1 LQALPLSAV
10 RARAR
15 ERWFME
21 AGKRKPGFYGWWLLF
36 FLWIVY
42 TIPIGF
48 VFYGPPVLYPFMIE
62 ETGWSRGDIMV
73 GYAAIMLLTGVASPL
88 AAWMIGRLGVRVT
101 LFIGGIG
108 VAAINLA
115 MALIGDSYPAYL
127 ALCVLLG
134 LVAAPATFIPIQTVI
149 IFWFSARR
157 ALALGLVL
165 GGGAVGGFFAPQIVN
180 AAVLGAGGDWRIGW
194 TITGVAALVG
204 AVVAVLA
211 VRNRPSDLGQYPDGL
226 PPDQAE
232 ATVGVTRTIRTYRT
246 TVEWTLADALRTPAL
261 WLLLLATIGTFCL
274 WQVLVTQGPLHL
286 QDRGFEPA
294 DAAFFYS
301 LAIGLSIAG
310 RFSVAALGD
319 IIEPRFIF
327 AFALLCILIGGALF
341 WFISPDVMWA
351 AYLYP
356 LLAGFGMGAAYICEA
371 TMVGNYWGPEIFAKI
386 RGVTGPIAVI
396 FEAGVPPLAGFL
408 YDLQGTYLTIMI
420 ITGAAAILALFA
432 ILLCKPP
439 KPVEQRA

>member
-1 LQALPLSAV
+1 
-10 RARAR
+10 
-15 ERWFME
+15 ME
-21 AGKRKPGFYGWWLLF
+21 AETRKPGFYGWWLLF

-73 GYAAIMLLTGVASPL
+73 GYAAIMLLTGIASPL

-108 VAAINLA
+108 VAAVNFA
-115 MALIGDSYPAYL
+115 MSFFGASYSAYL
-127 ALCVLLG
+127 TLCVLLG
-134 LVAAPATFIPIQTVI
+134 LVVAPATFIPIQTVI
-149 IFWFSARR
+149 IYWFSARR

-180 AAVLGAGGDWRIGW
+180 AAVVGAGGDWRIGW
-194 TITGVAALVG
+194 TITGIAALVG
-204 AVVAVLA
+204 ATVAILA
-211 VRNRPSDLGQYPDGL
+211 VRDRPADLGQYPDGVPL
-226 PPDQAE
+226 EEAE
-232 ATVGVTRTIRTYRT
+232 ANVGTTRATRTYRT
-246 TVEWTLADALRTPAL
+246 AVAWTLADALRTPAL
-261 WLLLLATIGTFCL
+261 WLLLIATVGTFCL

-286 QDRGFEPA
+286 QDRGFDPRT
-294 DAAFFYS
+294 AAFFYS
-301 LAIGLSIAG
+301 LAVGLSIAG

-319 IIEPRFIF
+319 IIEPRYLF
-327 AFALLCILIGGALF
+327 AFAMLCMLVGGVLF

-371 TMVGNYWGPEIFAKI
+371 TMVGNYWGPEVFPKI
-386 RGVTGPIAVI
+386 RAVIGPIAVI

-420 ITGAAAILALFA
+420 ITGVAAVLGFAA
-432 ILLCKPP
+432 ILLCTPP
-439 KPVEQRA
+439 KPTARSA

>member
-1 LQALPLSAV
+1 
-10 RARAR
+10 
-15 ERWFME
+15 MK
-21 AGKRKPGFYGWWLLF
+21 AGKETPGFYGWWLLF

-73 GYAAIMLLTGVASPL
+73 GYAAMMLLTGVASPL

-108 VAAINLA
+108 LAVVNFA
-115 MALIGDSYPAYL
+115 MAFAGGSYPAYL
-127 ALCVLLG
+127 TLCVLLG

-149 IFWFSARR
+149 VFWFDARR

-165 GGGAVGGFFAPQIVN
+165 GGGAIGGFFAPQIVN

-194 TITGVAALVG
+194 TITAAASLAG
-204 AVVAVLA
+204 AVVAILA
-211 VRNRPSDLGQYPDGL
+211 VRNRPADLGQRPDGV
-226 PPDQAE
+226 PPEE
-232 ATVGVTRTIRTYRT
+232 AKAAVGAKRAIRTYRT
-246 TVEWTLADALRTPAL
+246 TTVWTLADALRTPAL
-261 WLLLLATIGTFCL
+261 WLLLLSAVGTFCL

-286 QDRGFEPA
+286 RDRGFDPEM
-294 DAAFFYS
+294 AAFFYS

-327 AFALLCILIGGALF
+327 AFAVLCMLIGGVLF
-341 WFISPDVMWA
+341 WFVTPDVMWA

-356 LLAGFGMGAAYICEA
+356 LLGGFGMGAAYICEA
-371 TMVGNYWGPEIFAKI
+371 TMVGNYWGPEAFAKI
-386 RGVTGPIAVI
+386 RGVIGPIAVI
-396 FEAGVPPLAGFL
+396 LEAGVVPLAGFL
-408 YDLQGTYLTIMI
+408 YDVQGTYLTIMI
-420 ITGAAAILALFA
+420 ITWVGAILAIGAVLLCTPPRPVEQPVGAAAA
-432 ILLCKPP
+432 
-439 KPVEQRA
+439 

>member
-1 LQALPLSAV
+1 
-10 RARAR
+10 
-15 ERWFME
+15 ME
-21 AGKRKPGFYGWWLLF
+21 APTRSTGFYGWWLLF

-88 AAWMIGRLGVRVT
+88 AAWMIGRLGVRAT
-101 LFIGGIG
+101 LFIGGVGLFI
-108 VAAINLA
+108 INLA
-115 MALIGDSYPAYL
+115 MAFVGDSYPAYIVL
-127 ALCVLLG
+127 SGLLG
-134 LVAAPATFIPIQTVI
+134 VVAAPATFIPIQTVI
-149 IFWFSARR
+149 VFWFDARR

-180 AAVLGAGGDWRIGW
+180 AAVVGAGGDWRIGW
-194 TITGVAALVG
+194 TITGVAAMVG
-204 AVVAVLA
+204 AVVAILA
-211 VRNRPSDLGQYPDGL
+211 VRNKPSDLGQHPDGV
-226 PPDQAE
+226 PPEQAK
-232 ATVGVTRTIRTYRT
+232 AAIGARKARRTHRTK
-246 TVEWTLADALRTPAL
+246 VVWTLGEALRTRSL

-274 WQVLVTQGPLHL
+274 WQVIVTQGPLHL
-286 QDRGFEPA
+286 QDRGFEPR

-301 LAIGLSIAG
+301 LAVGLSIAG

-327 AFALLCILIGGALF
+327 AFALLCILIGGTLF
-341 WFISPDVMWA
+341 WFISPDRMWA

-371 TMVGNYWGPEIFAKI
+371 TMVGNYWGPEVFAKI
-386 RGVTGPIAVI
+386 RGVIGPIAVI

-408 YDLQGTYLTIMI
+408 YDLQGTYLSIML
-420 ITGAAAILALFA
+420 ITGAAAVLALFA
-432 ILLCKPP
+432 IFLCTPP
-439 KPVEQRA
+439 RPAGSAG

>member
-1 LQALPLSAV
+1 
-10 RARAR
+10 
-15 ERWFME
+15 ME
-21 AGKRKPGFYGWWLLF
+21 AEERTPRFYGWWLLF

-101 LFIGGIG
+101 IFVGGVG
-108 VAAINLA
+108 VSAVNFA
-115 MALIGDSYPAYL
+115 MALFGDSYWAYL
-127 ALCVLLG
+127 TLCALLG
-134 LVAAPATFIPIQTVI
+134 LVVAPATFIPIQTVI
-149 IFWFSARR
+149 IFWFDARR

-165 GGGAVGGFFAPQIVN
+165 GGGAIGGFFAPQIVN

-194 TITGVAALVG
+194 TITGVAALVA
-204 AVVAVLA
+204 AVVAILA

-226 PPDQAE
+226 PPDQAT
-232 ATVGVTRTIRTYRT
+232 ATVGATRAAQTYRT
-246 TVEWTLADALRTPAL
+246 TVKWKLADALRTPAL
-261 WLLLLATIGTFCL
+261 WLLLLATVGTFSL
-274 WQVLVTQGPLHL
+274 WQVMVTQGPLHL
-286 QDRGFEPA
+286 QDRGFEPET
-294 DAAFFYS
+294 AAFFYS

-327 AFALLCILIGGALF
+327 AFAMLCILIGGALF

-356 LLAGFGMGAAYICEA
+356 LLGGFGMGAAYICEA

-386 RGVTGPIAVI
+386 RGVIGPIAVI
-396 FEAGVPPLAGFL
+396 FEAAVPPLAGFL

-420 ITGAAAILALFA
+420 ITGVGAILGIFA

-439 KPVEQRA
+439 RPVEQRA

>member
-1 LQALPLSAV
+1 
-10 RARAR
+10 
-15 ERWFME
+15 ME
-21 AGKRKPGFYGWWLLF
+21 AGNRTPRFYGWWLLF
-36 FLWIVY
+36 FLWVVY

-108 VAAINLA
+108 LAAINFA
-115 MALIGDSYPAYL
+115 MALIGDSYAAYL
-127 ALCVLLG
+127 TLCVLLG
-134 LVAAPATFIPIQTVI
+134 LAAAPATFIPIQTVI
-149 IFWFSARR
+149 IFWFDARR

-165 GGGAVGGFFAPQIVN
+165 GGGAVGGFFAPLIVN

-194 TITGVAALVG
+194 TITGVAAMVG
-204 AVVAVLA
+204 AVVAILA

-226 PPDQAE
+226 HPDRAK
-232 ATVGVTRTIRTYRT
+232 ATVGATGARRTYRT
-246 TVEWTLADALRTPAL
+246 AVVWTLADVLRTPVL
-261 WLLLLATIGTFCL
+261 WLLLLATIGTFSL
-274 WQVLVTQGPLHL
+274 WQVIVTQGPLHL
-286 QDRGFEPA
+286 QDRGFEPG

-327 AFALLCILIGGALF
+327 AFALLCILIGGVLF
-341 WFISPDVMWA
+341 WFSSPDLMWA

-371 TMVGNYWGPEIFAKI
+371 TMVGNYWGPEVFAKI
-386 RGVTGPIAVI
+386 RGVVGPIAVI

-420 ITGAAAILALFA
+420 ITCVGAMIGFFA
-432 ILLCKPP
+432 VLLCTPP
-439 KPVEQRA
+439 RPAQPRA

>member
-1 LQALPLSAV
+1 
-10 RARAR
+10 
-15 ERWFME
+15 ME
-21 AGKRKPGFYGWWLLF
+21 AGKRKPRFYGWWLLF

-73 GYAAIMLLTGVASPL
+73 GYAAIMLLTGIASPL

-108 VAAINLA
+108 VGAINFA
-115 MALIGDSYPAYL
+115 MALIGDSYPAYI
-127 ALCVLLG
+127 ALCALLG

-149 IFWFSARR
+149 IFWFDARR

-165 GGGAVGGFFAPQIVN
+165 GGGAIGGFIAPQIVN

-204 AVVAVLA
+204 AVVAILA

-226 PPDQAE
+226 HPDQAKAAAG
-232 ATVGVTRTIRTYRT
+232 ATSARRTYRT
-246 TVEWTLADALRTPAL
+246 AVEWTLADALRTPSL
-261 WLLLLATIGTFCL
+261 WLLLVATIGTFCL

-341 WFISPDVMWA
+341 WFISPGVMWA
-351 AYLYP
+351 AYMYP

-371 TMVGNYWGPEIFAKI
+371 TMVGNYWGPEVFAKI
-386 RGVTGPIAVI
+386 RGVIGPIAVI

-420 ITGAAAILALFA
+420 ITGVAAIIGLGA
-432 ILLCKPP
+432 IFFCTPP
-439 KPVEQRA
+439 RPAQ

>member
-1 LQALPLSAV
+1 
-10 RARAR
+10 
-15 ERWFME
+15 MK
-21 AGKRKPGFYGWWLLF
+21 AGKKTSGFYGWWLLF

-73 GYAAIMLLTGVASPL
+73 GYAAMMLLTGVASPL

-108 VAAINLA
+108 LAAVNFA
-115 MALIGDSYPAYL
+115 MAFIGGSYPAYL
-127 ALCVLLG
+127 TLCALLG
-134 LVAAPATFIPIQTVI
+134 LAAAPATFIPIQTVI
-149 IFWFSARR
+149 VFWFSARR

-165 GGGAVGGFFAPQIVN
+165 GGGAIGGFFAPQIVN
-180 AAVLGAGGDWRIGW
+180 AAVLRAGGDWRIGW
-194 TITGVAALVG
+194 TITAIACLVG
-204 AVVAVLA
+204 AVVAILA
-211 VRNRPSDLGQYPDGL
+211 VRNRPADLGQHSDGV
-226 PPDQAE
+226 PPEEAG
-232 ATVGVTRTIRTYRT
+232 ATVGVKRAIRTYRT
-246 TVEWTLADALRTPAL
+246 TVAWTLADALRTSAL
-261 WLLLLATIGTFCL
+261 WLLLLGAVGTFCL

-286 QDRGFEPA
+286 QDRGFDPET
-294 DAAFFYS
+294 AAFFYS

-327 AFALLCILIGGALF
+327 AFAVLCMLIGGVLF
-341 WFISPDVMWA
+341 WFVTPDVMWA

-356 LLAGFGMGAAYICEA
+356 LLGGFGMGAAYICEA
-371 TMVGNYWGPEIFAKI
+371 TMVGNYWGPEAFAKI
-386 RGVTGPIAVI
+386 RGVIGPIAVI
-396 FEAGVPPLAGFL
+396 LEAGVVPLAGFL

-420 ITGAAAILALFA
+420 ITWVGAILAIGA
-432 ILLCKPP
+432 VLLCTPP
-439 KPVEQRA
+439 RPVEQHGVGAEAS

>member
-1 LQALPLSAV
+1 
-10 RARAR
+10 
-15 ERWFME
+15 MK
-21 AGKRKPGFYGWWLLF
+21 AGIEKPGFYGWWLLL

-73 GYAAIMLLTGVASPL
+73 GYAAMMLLTGVASPL

-101 LFIGGIG
+101 LFVGGIG
-108 VAAINLA
+108 LAAVNFA
-115 MALIGDSYPAYL
+115 MAAFGGSYPAYL

-134 LVAAPATFIPIQTVI
+134 LAAAPATFIPIQTVI
-149 IFWFSARR
+149 VFWFDARR

-165 GGGAVGGFFAPQIVN
+165 GGGAIGGFFAPQIVN
-180 AAVLGAGGDWRIGW
+180 AIVLSAGGDWRIGW
-194 TITGVAALVG
+194 TITAIACLVG
-204 AVVAVLA
+204 AGVAVLA

-226 PPDQAE
+226 APEE
-232 ATVGVTRTIRTYRT
+232 ARAAVGVKRASRTYRT
-246 TVEWTLADALRTPAL
+246 TAVWTLPDALRTPAL
-261 WLLLLATIGTFCL
+261 WLLLLGAVGTFCL

-286 QDRGFEPA
+286 QDRGFDPEM
-294 DAAFFYS
+294 AAFFYS

-319 IIEPRFIF
+319 IIEPRYIF
-327 AFALLCILIGGALF
+327 AFAVFCMLLGGVLF
-341 WFISPDVMWA
+341 WFVTPDTMWA

-371 TMVGNYWGPEIFAKI
+371 TMVGNYWGPEAFAKI
-386 RGVTGPIAVI
+386 RGVIGPIAVI
-396 FEAGVPPLAGFL
+396 LEAGVVPLAGFL
-408 YDLQGTYLTIMI
+408 YDLQGDYLTVMI
-420 ITGAAAILALFA
+420 ITWIGAILAIAAVLF
-432 ILLCKPP
+432 CTPP
-439 KPVEQRA
+439 KPVGQRAGSAEAD

>member
-1 LQALPLSAV
+1 
-10 RARAR
+10 
-15 ERWFME
+15 ME
-21 AGKRKPGFYGWWLLF
+21 AEKRTPGFYGWWLLF

-73 GYAAIMLLTGVASPL
+73 GYAAIMLLTGIASPL

-108 VAAINLA
+108 VGAINFA
-115 MALIGDSYPAYL
+115 MALIGDSYPAYI
-127 ALCVLLG
+127 ALCALLG

-149 IFWFSARR
+149 IFWFDARR

-165 GGGAVGGFFAPQIVN
+165 GGGAIGGFIAPQIVN
-180 AAVLGAGGDWRIGW
+180 AAVLAAGGDWRIGW
-194 TITGVAALVG
+194 TITGAAALVG
-204 AVVAVLA
+204 AVVAILA

-226 PPDQAE
+226 HPDQAKAAAG
-232 ATVGVTRTIRTYRT
+232 ATSARRTYRT
-246 TVEWTLADALRTPAL
+246 AVEWTLADALRTPSL
-261 WLLLLATIGTFCL
+261 WLLLVATIGTFCL

-341 WFISPDVMWA
+341 WFISPGVMWA
-351 AYLYP
+351 AYMYP

-371 TMVGNYWGPEIFAKI
+371 TMVGNYWGPEVFAKI
-386 RGVTGPIAVI
+386 RGVIGPIAVI

-420 ITGAAAILALFA
+420 ITGVAAIIGLGA
-432 ILLCKPP
+432 ILFCTPP
-439 KPVEQRA
+439 RPLHSREVDEDRR

>member
-1 LQALPLSAV
+1 
-10 RARAR
+10 
-15 ERWFME
+15 ME
-21 AGKRKPGFYGWWLLF
+21 AEDQKPRFYGWWLLF

-101 LFIGGIG
+101 IFVGGVG
-108 VAAINLA
+108 VSAVNFA
-115 MALIGDSYPAYL
+115 MALFGDSYWAYL
-127 ALCVLLG
+127 TLCALLG
-134 LVAAPATFIPIQTVI
+134 LAVAPATFIPIQTVV
-149 IFWFSARR
+149 IFWFDARR

-165 GGGAVGGFFAPQIVN
+165 GGGAIGGFFAPQIVN

-194 TITGVAALVG
+194 TITGVAALVA
-204 AVVAVLA
+204 AVVAILA

-226 PPDQAE
+226 PPDQAGT
-232 ATVGVTRTIRTYRT
+232 TVGATRAARTYRT
-246 TVEWTLADALRTPAL
+246 TVKWKLADALRTPAL
-261 WLLLLATIGTFCL
+261 WLLLLATVGTFSL
-274 WQVLVTQGPLHL
+274 WQVMVTQGPLHL
-286 QDRGFEPA
+286 QDRGFEP
-294 DAAFFYS
+294 DTAAFFYS

-327 AFALLCILIGGALF
+327 AFAMLCILIGGVLF

-356 LLAGFGMGAAYICEA
+356 LLGGFGMGAAYICEA
-371 TMVGNYWGPEIFAKI
+371 TMVGNYWGPEVFARI
-386 RGVTGPIAVI
+386 RGVIGPIAVL

-420 ITGAAAILALFA
+420 ITGVGAILGIFA
-432 ILLCKPP
+432 ILLCTPP
-439 KPVEQRA
+439 NPVERRA

>member
-1 LQALPLSAV
+1 
-10 RARAR
+10 
-15 ERWFME
+15 ME
-21 AGKRKPGFYGWWLLF
+21 AEARPPAFYGWWLLF

-88 AAWMIGRLGVRVT
+88 AAWMIDRLGVRVT
-101 LFIGGIG
+101 IFVGGLGVSVVNFAMSLF
-108 VAAINLA
+108 
-115 MALIGDSYPAYL
+115 GDSYPAYL
-127 ALCVLLG
+127 ALCALLG
-134 LVAAPATFIPIQTVI
+134 LAVAPATFIPIQTVI
-149 IFWFSARR
+149 VFWFDARR

-165 GGGAVGGFFAPQIVN
+165 GGGAIGGFFAPQIIN

-194 TITGVAALVG
+194 TITGAAALL
-204 AVVAVLA
+204 AAFVAILA

-226 PPDQAE
+226 PPEQA
-232 ATVGVTRTIRTYRT
+232 GVTSGARRRTRTYRT
-246 TVEWTLADALRTPAL
+246 TVKWTLADALRTPTL
-261 WLLLLATIGTFCL
+261 WLLLIATVGTFSL
-274 WQVLVTQGPLHL
+274 WQVIVTQGPLHL
-286 QDRGFEPA
+286 QDRGFEPG

-319 IIEPRFIF
+319 VIEPRLLF
-327 AFALLCILIGGALF
+327 AFAMLCILVGGVLF
-341 WFISPDVMWA
+341 WFISPDAMWA
-351 AYLYP
+351 AYMYP

-386 RGVTGPIAVI
+386 RGVIGPIAVL

-408 YDLQGTYLTIMI
+408 YDLQGSYLSIMI
-420 ITGAAAILALFA
+420 ITGVAAILGIFA
-432 ILLCKPP
+432 ILLCTPP
-439 KPVEQRA
+439 RQAG